1 MSCIRHVTDDEKR
14 DKWARVVAPVT
25 ADGVVLDRE
34 GDGPAPAQA
43 PVTLHASLLSSGT
56 ALSHIFPSEQY
67 TQAAG
72 ADTQRK
78 AYVHVVQTSGY
89 NPDAANGARVRIAGG
104 GAELVLREGDGA
116 YVLGTVGE
124 QLSVEN
130 VSGSVAEVL
139 LFDIE

>member
-1 MSCIRHVTDDEKR
+1 MHRH
-14 DKWARVVAPVT
+14 A
-25 ADGVVLDRE
+25 
-34 GDGPAPAQA
+34 
-43 PVTLHASLLSSGT
+43 
-56 ALSHIFPSEQY
+56 FPSEQY
-67 TQAAG
+67 TQAAA

-89 NPDAANGARVRIAGG
+89 NPDAANGASVRVAGG

-116 YVLGTVGE
+116 YILGTAGE

-130 VSGSVAEVL
+130 VGDSIAEVL